1 MGREGRA
8 AAKAEGWCAMNE
20 KKRERG
26 EGRIFVRGQIAW
38 IQFQDARHK
47 QVRESTEI
55 SIEEPNWKKHDA
67 KKLRKALGEVAA
79 GIRPDSC
86 QITYENLREAFYA
99 DCEVN
104 EHKSLRHDKRG
115 RPHLD
120 KVARLD
126 RFFSGTRATDVDA
139 GLIRK
144 FIQEERDRGLSN
156 ATINRS
162 VSALRRMFNLA
173 REDGKLRQIPCFP
186 MVKESAPH
194 QGFFERE
201 EYEALAAALPG
212 YLRLPFSLGYYTGMR
227 EGEILSLKWSQVD
240 FLAGTIGLRARET
253 KNDEARTVPIVPEL
267 RALLV
272 EQRAKHQSDCGY
284 VCFRLDAKGRA
295 VKIGSFRKVWQSRCV
310 KLGLGKMERAVDR
323 ITGEALYTRP
333 RGPRSK
339 PKAKMVYHGKLFHD
353 LRRTGVRN
361 MIRANVPQSVAMKI
375 SGHKTDSVFRRYD
388 ITSANDVIDAGRKL
402 EAFHRGQVGDNSGTE
417 LHQNAAAGSVV
428 H

>member
-1 MGREGRA
+1 
-8 AAKAEGWCAMNE
+8 MNE
-20 KKRERG
+20 KRRERG
-26 EGRIFVRGQIAW
+26 EGRIFVRGRTAW
-38 IQFQDARHK
+38 IQYQDARHK
-47 QVRESTEI
+47 QIRESTEI
-55 SIEEPNWKKHDA
+55 SIDELNWERRAA
-67 KKLRKALGEVAA
+67 KELRVALGEVAA
-79 GIRPDSC
+79 GIRPDSR
-86 QITYENLREAFYA
+86 QITYEDLREGFYA
-99 DCEVN
+99 DCQIN
-104 EHKSLRHDKRG
+104 EHKSLRRDKEG

-126 RFFSGTRATDVDA
+126 RFFSGTRAADVDA

-144 FIQEERDRGLSN
+144 FIQEERGRGLSN
-156 ATINRS
+156 ASINRS

-173 REDGKLRQIPCFP
+173 REDGKLRQVPSFP
-186 MVKESAPH
+186 MVKESAPR

-227 EGEILSLKWSQVD
+227 EGEILSLKWNQVD
-240 FLAGTIGLRARET
+240 FLAATIGLRAGET
-253 KNDEARTVPIVPEL
+253 KNDEARTIPIVPEL

-272 EQRAKHQSDCGY
+272 EQRAKHQPECPY

-295 VKIGSFRKVWQSRCV
+295 GKIGSFRKVWQSRCV
-310 KLGLGKMERAVDR
+310 KVGLGRFEPAIDR
-323 ITGEALYTRP
+323 ITGEVLYARP

-339 PKAKMVYHGKLFHD
+339 PKAKMIYTGKLFHD

-402 EAFHRGQVGDNSGTE
+402 EAFHRGKVRDNSGTM
-417 LHQNAAAGSVV
+417 LHQNAAAGSAVN
-428 H
+428 